1 MYDMMLTSPLIVQ
14 LFYAMHI
21 AGADRAACG
30 NRRIFMEIQVTT
42 ADFKEKVLE
51 AKVPVLVDFW
61 ATWCG
66 PCKMLGPEL
75 EKLAE
80 EHDGEFIVAKV
91 NIDDEEDLA
100 MEYKVMSIPTM
111 ILFKDGVQK
120 GKKVGYTKR
129 EEILE
134 FIRNN

>member
-1 MYDMMLTSPLIVQ
+1 
-14 LFYAMHI
+14 
-21 AGADRAACG
+21 
-30 NRRIFMEIQVTT
+30 MEIHVTN
-42 ADFKEKVLE
+42 DSFKKEVLE

-100 MEYKVMSIPTM
+100 MEYKIMSIPTM
-111 ILFKDGVQK
+111 LLFKNGEMV
-120 GKKVGYTKR
+120 GKKVGYSKR
-129 EEILE
+129 EEILD
-134 FIRNN
+134 FIKNN

>member
-1 MYDMMLTSPLIVQ
+1 MK
-14 LFYAMHI
+14 
-21 AGADRAACG
+21 GG
-30 NRRIFMEIQVTT
+30 NNMEIHVTN
-42 ADFKEKVLE
+42 DSFKKEVLE

-100 MEYKVMSIPTM
+100 MEYKIMSIPTM
-111 ILFKDGVQK
+111 LLFKNGEMV
-120 GKKVGYTKR
+120 GKKVGYSKR
-129 EEILE
+129 EEILD
-134 FIRNN
+134 FIKNS

>member
-1 MYDMMLTSPLIVQ
+1 
-14 LFYAMHI
+14 
-21 AGADRAACG
+21 
-30 NRRIFMEIQVTT
+30 MEIQVTT

>member
-1 MYDMMLTSPLIVQ
+1 MAEFGKN
-14 LFYAMHI
+14 FYQN
-21 AGADRAACG
+21 ADKRKDKPKA
-30 NRRIFMEIQVTT
+30 T
-42 ADFKEKVLE
+42 L
-51 AKVPVLVDFW
+51 LDFW

-100 MEYKVMSIPTM
+100 MEYKIMSIPTM
-111 ILFKDGVQK
+111 ILFKNGEQV
-120 GKKVGYTKR
+120 GKKVGYSKR
-129 EEILE
+129 EEILD
-134 FIRNN
+134 FIRNS